1 LSDIHIDD
9 FFKDAAK
16 TLHRLYLSFPR
27 KITVF
32 VEEIAGPVT
41 TDEFGVP
48 GDRFVACFGTLLWLA
63 EEGYLR
69 YADTIRQEAIDQAV
83 LTGRCFSVLTLQSN
97 SGAPIDQSLPAS
109 VRDEQS
115 THIQRLRDAL
125 KSGSSIRVRTTM
137 TDVMTLMVR
146 STHRFPT

>member
-16 TLHRLYLSFPR
+16 TLNRLYLSFPR
-27 KITVF
+27 KTAVF
-32 VEEIAGPVT
+32 VDDIAGPVT

-69 YADTIRQEAIDQAV
+69 YDETIRMEAIDQAV
-83 LTGRCFSVLTLQSN
+83 LTARCFGVLTMQASADLL
-97 SGAPIDQSLPAS
+97 DDETLPDS
-109 VRDEQS
+109 VRAERS
-115 THIQRLRDAL
+115 SHIHRLRDAL
-125 KSGSSIRVRTTM
+125 KSGSSTRLRTTM
-137 TDVMTLMVR
+137 TQIMELMR
-146 STHRFPT
+146 H